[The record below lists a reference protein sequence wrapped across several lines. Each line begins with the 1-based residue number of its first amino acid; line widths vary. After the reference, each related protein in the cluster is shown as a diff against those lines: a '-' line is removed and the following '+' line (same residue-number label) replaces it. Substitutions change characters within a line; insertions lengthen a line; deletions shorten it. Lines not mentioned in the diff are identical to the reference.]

1 MRPPVRSTLLSCCAL
16 AAALLAGPGFG
27 ADSTRGRALYE
38 QRCTG
43 CHAESVHSR
52 AKRVARDFGEVRAW
66 VARWNETLALQWGGE
81 EIEDVATFLN
91 ATLYRYPAPGTQ
103 AENTGTIPVAAA
115 PGPSRR

>member
-1 MRPPVRSTLLSCCAL
+1 MTSCAL
-16 AAALLAGPGFG
+16 VAALVAGPGFG
-27 ADSTRGRALYE
+27 ADAQRGRELYE

-52 AKRVARDFGEVRAW
+52 VKRVARDFGEVRAW
-66 VARWNETLALQWGGE
+66 VARWNETLALKWGGD

-91 ATLYRYPAPGTQ
+91 AAFYRYPAARTQ
-103 AENTGTIPVAAA
+103 AESTGTTPVAAA